1 MASEHPNISVLEKF
15 DPTDI
20 SKTAE
25 VLAKDAVFHFFNPRL
40 LDLQGDYIGLE
51 GIQSFF
57 QTMGQLTNG
66 TFKVNPI
73 SRTIV
78 GKELVVVQTRNTM
91 VLGDEEIETDVV
103 VVFRI
108 VDGLISEI
116 WDIPSVYS

>member
-1 MASEHPNISVLEKF
+1 M
-15 DPTDI
+15 
-20 SKTAE
+20 
-25 VLAKDAVFHFFNPRL
+25 R
-40 LDLQGDYIGLE
+40 
-51 GIQSFF
+51 
-57 QTMGQLTNG
+57 QLTNG